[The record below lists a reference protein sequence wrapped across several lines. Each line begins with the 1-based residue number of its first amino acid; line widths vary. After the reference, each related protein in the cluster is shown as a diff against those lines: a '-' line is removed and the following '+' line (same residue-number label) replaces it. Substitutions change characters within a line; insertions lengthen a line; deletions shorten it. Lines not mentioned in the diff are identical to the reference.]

1 MKKETKTIDT
11 LYNITEKSFIN
22 SSNTDVLT
30 DKIGAFFLL
39 VILLFTSLI
48 LETRILFNI
57 DLEDWKIEKC
67 NPKYLFFSG
76 FIRQNENS
84 SPLETTQDNFNE
96 CMMRYAENKFERTM
110 NKKNE
115 ELMKNENESIRD
127 SIKQR
132 EIVLNE
138 RRKRFNNDEKV
149 IAMRADVISK
159 KNHSVME
166 NIQLQL
172 LEMNKIM
179 SDFKEYLHSYLT
191 YAIMNFVVKYKK
203 QTIVEEKN
211 NVSCNNYNENDCNDQ
226 KTCIYKK
233 LDGQENASCV
243 KKSEFFRNE
252 ANRLNVISKK
262 IFDGNKL

>member
-1 MKKETKTIDT
+1 MNNQKITIDT
-11 LYNITEKSFIN
+11 LYDVDESTVDNSKKMFTE
-22 SSNTDVLT
+22 
-30 DKIGAFFLL
+30 KIGALFLL

-57 DLEDWKIEKC
+57 DVEQWKIEKC
-67 NPKYLFFSG
+67 NPKYIFFSG
-76 FIRQNENS
+76 FIRQNDNLS
-84 SPLETTQDNFNE
+84 ALETTQDNFNE
-96 CMMRYAENKFERTM
+96 CMTRYAENKFEKTI
-110 NKKNE
+110 NEKNE
-115 ELMKNENESIRD
+115 EQMKNENESIRD

-132 EIVLNE
+132 EIALNE

-159 KNHSVME
+159 KNHSTME

-243 KKSEFFRNE
+243 KKSDFFRNE